1 MLPRYSVLCTMMRLI
16 DKSYMEVNG
25 TLSLLSQA
33 LRRPSVLSQVLVY
46 IHYAIPP

>member
-1 MLPRYSVLCTMMRLI
+1 MYNDATYRQVIYGG
-16 DKSYMEVNG
+16 NG

-33 LRRPSVLSQVLVY
+33 LGRPSVLSQVLVY